1 MSKKRENQKKMN
13 KIIKSIDDRI
23 TYYSGGEEM
32 KSISELTRDSHIVK
46 VLESLKSEVSIIL
59 NQNKDE

>member
-1 MSKKRENQKKMN
+1 MSKEE
-13 KIIKSIDDRI
+13 IIKSIDDRI
-23 TYYSGGEEM
+23 TYYSSGEEM

-59 NQNKDE
+59 NQNEDE